1 MTQET
6 GRIESIAGPVV
17 RCGGLTSVRMYEVVR
32 VGKQQLIGEVIE
44 VGEGTCTVQVY
55 EETSGLT
62 PGEPVVSTGDS
73 LSVELG
79 PGLLGSIYDGIQ
91 RPLPELREMSGD
103 FISRG
108 LTVEGID
115 KEKKWEFKP
124 TIKVGDNVVPGD
136 IIGEVP
142 ETGII
147 TSRILMPVGVKGEVV
162 EVVPQ
167 GEYTVLETI
176 CKVKDAHGDIH
187 DVMML
192 QRTPVRVGRPFKNR
206 APMDTPLITGQRVID
221 TFMPQAKGGT
231 GAIPGGFGTGKTV
244 TLHQFAKWADAQVVV
259 YVGCGERGNEMTE
272 ALEEWPHL
280 KDPKSGR
287 PLMERTVLIANT
299 SNMPVAA
306 REASIYVAVTLA
318 EYFRDQ
324 GFDVALMADSTSRWA
339 EALREISG
347 RLGQLPSEEGYPAYL
362 GSRLA
367 QFYERGGRVKAL
379 GSDERLGSITLC
391 GAVSPPGGDFSEP
404 VTQATLRIVK
414 VFWALDKDLA
424 ARRFFPA
431 IDSLTSYSLYSP
443 TLEPWHQEHLG
454 DDWTGLV
461 KEAMALLQKDQ
472 ELREIVQLVG
482 PDALP
487 ESERATLEAARM
499 IKEDFLT
506 QSALHEI
513 DTFCPI
519 GKTYRMLRLII
530 KFARKMAE
538 AVSMGVQVRRILEFS
553 VLDNLARMK
562 LTPWDSYEST
572 MNTID
577 KKMDSE
583 FQSLYQELSASG
595 MVAPG
600 IAE

>member
-1 MTQET
+1 MTKST
-6 GRIESIAGPVV
+6 GRIETIAGPVV
-17 RCGGLTSVRMYEVVR
+17 KCSGLPSVRMYEVVR
-32 VGKQQLIGEVIE
+32 VGNQKLIGEVIE
-44 VGEGTCTVQVY
+44 VGDEEFTTQVY
-55 EETSGLT
+55 EETSGLA
-62 PGEPVVSTGDS
+62 PGEPVISTGDS

-79 PGLLGSIYDGIQ
+79 PGLLGAIYDGIQ

-108 LTVEGID
+108 LNVDGLD
-115 KEKKWEFKP
+115 KEKKWKFIPSVEVG
-124 TIKVGDNVVPGD
+124 TKVTPGD

-142 ETGII
+142 ETGILTTKI
-147 TSRILMPVGVKGEVV
+147 MIPVGVQGEVV
-162 EVVPQ
+162 EITSE
-167 GEYTVLETI
+167 GEFTVIETI
-176 CKVKDAHGDIH
+176 CKVKDTHGDVH
-187 DVMML
+187 DVIMM
-192 QRTPVRVGRPFKNR
+192 QRTPVRVGRGFKER
-206 APMDTPLITGQRVID
+206 APMNTPLLTGQRVID

-272 ALEEWPHL
+272 ALEEWPSL

-306 REASIYVAVTLA
+306 REASIYVAVTIA

-367 QFYERGGRVKAL
+367 QFYERGGKVKTL

-431 IDSLTSYSLYSP
+431 INTLTSYSLYHS
-443 TLEPWHQEHLG
+443 TLEKWHIENLG
-454 DDWTGLV
+454 EDWPELV
-461 KEAMALLQKDQ
+461 KEALAILQKDQ

-487 ESERATLEAARM
+487 ESERAILEAARM

-513 DTFCPI
+513 DTYSPI
-519 GKTYRMLRLII
+519 GKTYRMLRVII
-530 KFARKMAE
+530 GFTQKMAA
-538 AVSMGVQVRRILEFS
+538 AVKMGVQVRRILDLS
-553 VLDNLARMK
+553 VLDNIARMK
-562 LTPWDSYEST
+562 ITPWDTYEEQ
-572 MNTID
+572 MD
-577 KKMDSE
+577 AVEKKMERE
-583 FQSLYQELSASG
+583 FQSLLQELSDSG
-595 MVAPG
+595 LLSEPVV
-600 IAE
+600 

>member
-1 MTQET
+1 MTEST
-6 GRIESIAGPVV
+6 GRIETIAGPVV
-17 RCGGLTSVRMYEVVR
+17 KCSGLPSVRMYEVVR
-32 VGKQQLIGEVIE
+32 VGNQKLIGEVIE
-44 VGEGTCTVQVY
+44 VGDTEFTTQVY
-55 EETSGLT
+55 EETSGLA
-62 PGEPVVSTGDS
+62 PGEPVVATGDS

-79 PGLLGSIYDGIQ
+79 PGLLGAIYDGIQ
-91 RPLPELREMSGD
+91 RPLPELQEMSGD

-108 LTVEGID
+108 LNVDGLD
-115 KEKKWEFKP
+115 KEKKWKFKP
-124 TIKVGDNVVPGD
+124 SIEVGAKVTPGD
-136 IIGEVP
+136 VIGKVP
-142 ETGII
+142 ETGILTTMI
-147 TSRILMPVGVKGEVV
+147 MIPVGVQGEVV
-162 EVVPQ
+162 EIASED
-167 GEYTVLETI
+167 EYTVIETI
-176 CKVKDAHGDIH
+176 CKVKDNHGDIH
-187 DVMML
+187 DVIMM
-192 QRTPVRVGRPFKNR
+192 QRTPVRVGRGFKER
-206 APMDTPLITGQRVID
+206 APMNTPLLTGQRVID

-272 ALEEWPHL
+272 ALEEWPSL

-306 REASIYVAVTLA
+306 REASIYVAVTIA

-367 QFYERGGRVKAL
+367 QFYERGGRVKTLA
-379 GSDERLGSITLC
+379 SDERLGSITLC

-431 IDSLTSYSLYSP
+431 INTLTSYSLYHN
-443 TLEPWHQEHLG
+443 TLQKWHIENLG
-454 DDWTGLV
+454 EDWPELV
-461 KEAMALLQKDQ
+461 REALAILQKDQ

-513 DTFCPI
+513 DTYSPI
-519 GKTYRMLRLII
+519 GKTYRMLRVII
-530 KFARKMAE
+530 GFTQKMTA
-538 AVSMGVQVRRILEFS
+538 AVKMGVQVRRILDLS
-553 VLDNLARMK
+553 VLDNIARMK
-562 LTPWDSYEST
+562 ITPWDSYEEQ
-572 MNTID
+572 MD
-577 KKMDSE
+577 AVEKKLERE
-583 FQSLYQELSASG
+583 FQSLLQELSDSG
-595 MVAPG
+595 ILSEPVV
-600 IAE
+600 

>member
-1 MTQET
+1 MGKIET
-6 GRIESIAGPVV
+6 IAGPVV
-17 RCGGLTSVRMYEVVR
+17 VCSGLPSVRMYEVVR
-32 VGKQQLIGEVIE
+32 VGNQNLIGEVIE
-44 VGEGTCTVQVY
+44 VAENEFTAQVY
-55 EETSGLT
+55 EETSGIA
-62 PGEPVVSTGDS
+62 PGEPVISTGDS

-91 RPLPELREMSGD
+91 RPLPILRDISGD

-108 LTVEGID
+108 LNVDGLD
-115 KEKKWEFKP
+115 KEKKWTFKP
-124 TIKVGDNVVPGD
+124 IQKVGAEVEPGD

-147 TSRILMPVGVKGEVV
+147 TSRILIPKGVAGEIV
-162 EVVPQ
+162 EIVPA
-167 GEYTVLETI
+167 GDYTVIETI
-176 CKVKDAHGDIH
+176 CKVKDSHGDIH
-187 DVMML
+187 DVMMM
-192 QRTPVRVGRPFKNR
+192 QKTPVRIGRSFKDR
-206 APMDTPLITGQRVID
+206 VSMDTPLLTGQRVID

-306 REASIYVAVTLA
+306 REASIYVAVTIA

-324 GFDVALMADSTSRWA
+324 GYDVALMADSTSRWA

-367 QFYERGGRVKAL
+367 QFYERGGRVKTL
-379 GSDERLGSITLC
+379 GSSDRLGSITVC

-431 IDSLTSYSLYSP
+431 INTLTSYSLYLNN
-443 TLEPWHQEHLG
+443 LERWHKENLG
-454 DDWTGLV
+454 EDWPSLV
-461 KEAMALLQKDQ
+461 KEALAILQKDQ

-487 ESERATLEAARM
+487 ESERAVLEAARM

-506 QSALHEI
+506 QSAIHEI
-513 DTFCPI
+513 DTYSPI
-519 GKTYRMLRLII
+519 GKTYRMLRII
-530 KFARKMAE
+530 IGFAEKMTT
-538 AVSMGVQVRRILEFS
+538 AVKMGIQVRRVLELS
-553 VLDNLARMK
+553 ILDNIARMK
-562 LTPWDSYEST
+562 ITPWDSYESQ
-572 MNTID
+572 MDAIE
-577 KKMDSE
+577 KKMERE
-583 FQSLYQELSASG
+583 FQSLFQELSESG
-595 MVAPG
+595 Y
-600 IAE
+600 IAEHAT